1 MLTKFKWLSMALKNA
16 MRNRRRS
23 AVTLAITA
31 TGTAAALLGGGFA
44 LYTYESLAEASARDT
59 GHLVLAARG
68 HFDGVENMP
77 LEHGLRN
84 APALTGQLLA
94 RPEVKRVLPRL
105 QFSGL
110 VSNGDKSEIFLGT
123 GVDAAQEFLVK
134 GPFMKREAGEL
145 LDYQAAGKDA
155 GKGPGLVIGK
165 GLARI
170 LNAQPGSVLTLMATT
185 VNGSLNAVDARVTG
199 IVSTGISDIDKRLA
213 MVELSTAQA
222 LLLTDKVS
230 TLSVYLNDIA
240 LTDATAAALRMP
252 GASGISAPALEVR
265 TWLQQAVFYQSV
277 KGLYDRIF
285 GFLGAIVLVIVLF
298 SVTNTLAMAVLERT
312 REIGTLR
319 AMGATPAEV
328 MRVFTLEGLALGS
341 GGALAGMLLAGGVAL
356 FLLLAGIQMPP
367 PPGRSNGYPLA
378 VSVSAPVYA
387 AAVLAVALL
396 SALASWFISRK
407 AARQSVVEALAH
419 V

>member
-1 MLTKFKWLSMALKNA
+1 MPANFKWLSMALKNA

-23 AVTLAITA
+23 LVTLAITA

-77 LEHGLRN
+77 LEHGLQD
-84 APALTGQLLA
+84 APALTHRLLA
-94 RPEVKRVLPRL
+94 RPEVKRLLPRL

-110 VSNGDKSEIFLGT
+110 ISNGDKSEIFLGT

-145 LDYQAAGKDA
+145 LDSPAP
-155 GKGPGLVIGK
+155 GKGPGMVIGK
-165 GLARI
+165 GLAKI

-185 VNGSLNAVDARVTG
+185 VNGSLNAMDVRVTG

-213 MVELSTAQA
+213 MVDLATAQA
-222 LLLTDKVS
+222 LLLTNKVS
-230 TLSVYLNDIA
+230 TLSVYLNDIT
-240 LTDATAAALRMP
+240 LTDATAAALRST
-252 GASGISAPALEVR
+252 GGALEVR

-319 AMGATPAEV
+319 AMGATPGEV

-367 PPGRSNGYPLA
+367 PPGRSNGYPLM
-378 VSVSAPVYA
+378 VSVSAPMYA
-387 AAVLAVALL
+387 GAVLAVALL
-396 SALASWFISRK
+396 SAAASWFISRK

>member
-1 MLTKFKWLSMALKNA
+1 MFTKFKWLSMALKNA

-23 AVTLAITA
+23 VVTLAITA

-44 LYTYESLAEASARDT
+44 LYTYESLAEVSARDT
-59 GHLVLAARG
+59 GHLVLAAPRF
-68 HFDGVENMP
+68 FDGIENMP
-77 LEHGLRN
+77 MEHGLR
-84 APALTGQLLA
+84 APQTLTQQLLA

-110 VSNGDKSEIFLGT
+110 ISNGDKSEIFLGT
-123 GVDAAQEFLVK
+123 GVDATQEFVVK

-145 LDYQAAGKDA
+145 LDNQAR
-155 GKGPGLVIGK
+155 GKGPGVVIGK
-165 GLARI
+165 GLAKI
-170 LNAQPGSVLTLMATT
+170 MGAQPGSVLTLMATT
-185 VNGSLNAVDARVTG
+185 VNGSLNAVDVNVTG
-199 IVSTGISDIDKRLA
+199 IVSTGIADIDKRLA
-213 MVELSTAQA
+213 MVDLATAQA

-230 TLSVYLNDIA
+230 TLGVYLNDTA
-240 LTDATAAALRMP
+240 RTDAAAAALR
-252 GASGISAPALEVR
+252 GAHGDALDVR

-277 KGLYDRIF
+277 KSLYDRIF
-285 GFLGAIVLVIVLF
+285 GFLGVIVLVIVLF

-319 AMGATPAEV
+319 AMGATPGEV

-341 GGALAGMLLAGGVAL
+341 GGAVAGALLAGGVAL
-356 FLLLAGIQMPP
+356 FLLLAGFQMPP
-367 PPGRSNGYPLA
+367 PPGRSNGYPLI
-378 VSVSAPVYA
+378 VSVSAAMYA
-387 AAVLAVALL
+387 AAVLVVALL
-396 SALASWFISRK
+396 SGAASWFISRK

>member
-1 MLTKFKWLSMALKNA
+1 MSTRFQWLSMALKNA
-16 MRNRRRS
+16 ARNRRRS
-23 AVTLAITA
+23 LVTLAITA

-44 LYTYESLAEASARDT
+44 LYTYQSLAEASARDS
-59 GHLVLAARG
+59 GHLVAAAPH

-77 LEHGLRN
+77 LEHGL
-84 APALTGQLLA
+84 AQPQALTRQLLA

-123 GVDAAQEFLVK
+123 GVDAAQEFVVK

-145 LDYQAAGKDA
+145 LDNQAKD
-155 GKGPGLVIGK
+155 KGPGVVIGK

-170 LNAQPGSVLTLMATT
+170 LNAQPGGTLTLMATT
-185 VNGSLNAVDARVTG
+185 VNGSLNAVDVTVTG
-199 IVSTGISDIDKRLA
+199 IVSTGIADVDKRLA
-213 MVELSTAQA
+213 MVDLATAQA
-222 LLLTDKVS
+222 LLLSGKVS
-230 TLSVYLNDIA
+230 TLSIYLNDIA
-240 LTDATAAALRMP
+240 LTDSTAAALKSGF
-252 GASGISAPALEVR
+252 GANLEVR

-285 GFLGAIVLVIVLF
+285 GFLGLIVLVIVLF

-319 AMGATPAEV
+319 AMGATPGEV

-341 GGALAGMLLAGGVAL
+341 GGALAGMLLAGGLAL
-356 FLLLAGIQMPP
+356 FLLLAGIQMPA
-367 PPGRSNGYPLA
+367 PPGRTDGYPLA
-378 VSVSAPVYA
+378 VAVSLPMYVA
-387 AAVLAVALL
+387 AALAVALL
-396 SALASWFISRK
+396 SAAASYFISRK
-407 AARQSVVEALAH
+407 AAHQSVVEALAH

>member
-23 AVTLAITA
+23 LVTLAITA

-77 LEHGLRN
+77 LEHGLQD
-84 APALTGQLLA
+84 APALTHRLLA

-110 VSNGDKSEIFLGT
+110 ISNGDKSEIFLGT

-145 LDYQAAGKDA
+145 LDNQAP
-155 GKGPGLVIGK
+155 GKGPGMVIGK

-185 VNGSLNAVDARVTG
+185 VNGSLNAVDVNVTG

-213 MVELSTAQA
+213 MVDLATAQA
-222 LLLTDKVS
+222 LLLTNKVS
-230 TLSVYLNDIA
+230 TLSVYLDDIA
-240 LTDATAAALRMP
+240 LTDTSSAALREA
-252 GASGISAPALEVR
+252 GAGNGHALEVR

-319 AMGATPAEV
+319 AMGATPGEV

-341 GGALAGMLLAGGVAL
+341 GGALAGMLLASGVAL

-367 PPGRSNGYPLA
+367 PPGRSNGYPLM
-378 VSVSAPVYA
+378 VSVSASMYA
-387 AAVLAVALL
+387 GTVLAVALL
-396 SALASWFISRK
+396 SAAASWFISRT